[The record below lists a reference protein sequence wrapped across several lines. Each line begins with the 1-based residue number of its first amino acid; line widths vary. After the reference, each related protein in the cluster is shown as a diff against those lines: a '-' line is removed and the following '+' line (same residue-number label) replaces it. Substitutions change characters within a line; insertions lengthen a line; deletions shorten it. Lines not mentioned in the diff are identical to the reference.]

1 MNWNHHRYLHCITT
15 TLQQFHQDRCF
26 QRASALAYATL
37 LAIVPLVILLFSM
50 FASFQGVHNLTMRI
64 QHHLITYLLPTSQHI
79 IMGYLSTLS
88 EKSHSLSILSA
99 TGLIIT
105 VAALFITM
113 DETFHDIWKIQR
125 KRSHLARFMMFW
137 SLLTLSPILLGLSI
151 SITSYFAA
159 IPLIHHLGEHALF
172 NQPIPFIIP
181 WLISSLAML
190 AMYTTLPHINI
201 SMRAATLASLMAGG
215 LFELSKLGFAYYIT
229 QWAHYEQLY
238 GALGT
243 LPVFLVWI
251 YLSWVIVLLGAE
263 FHQVLQQGTTSKQS
277 ITHHSEGIYAYY
289 ILQEAALAFQH
300 GRSINPQD
308 LAQQGGMDEERIQQH
323 CQQLTAHGLLT
334 QEQHADAPSDAFRLA
349 QDPAFISA
357 DHIAQA
363 IHPQKQSDTSPHTKA
378 STTLADWLHT
388 QHSIISLPAS
398 KPDHSNHSHSS

>member
-1 MNWNHHRYLHCITT
+1 MDIKHNHYLRCIRT
-15 TLQQFHQDRCF
+15 TLQQFSADRCF

-50 FASFQGVHNLTMRI
+50 FASFQGVHDLTMRI

-79 IMGYLSTLS
+79 IMDYISTLS

-99 TGLIIT
+99 TGLMIT
-105 VAALFITM
+105 VTALFITM

-125 KRSHLARFMMFW
+125 KRSHLARLMMFW

-159 IPLIHHLGEHALF
+159 IPFIHHISEQTLF
-172 NQPIPFIIP
+172 SQQIPFIIP

-190 AMYTTLPHINI
+190 AMYTTLPNITI
-201 SMRAATLASLMAGG
+201 SMRAATVASLLAGA
-215 LFELSKLGFAYYIT
+215 LFELSKLGFAYYVT

-263 FHQVLQQGTTSKQS
+263 LHQVLQQQRTPPVS
-277 ITHHSEGIYAYY
+277 THTHDASLIYVYY

-300 GRSINPQD
+300 GCNIHPST
-308 LAQQGGMDEERIQQH
+308 LAQQGGMREETLQH
-323 CQQLTAHGLLT
+323 YCQKLAAHGLLKEEH
-334 QEQHADAPSDAFRLA
+334 QGEYPSDAFRLA

-357 DHIAQA
+357 QYIAQA
-363 IHPQKQSDTSPHTKA
+363 IHSPQQNHENARMWSSL
-378 STTLADWLHT
+378 SLADWLQYQQASSQKNQAEHSNPK
-388 QHSIISLPAS
+388 HSI
-398 KPDHSNHSHSS
+398 